1 MACAAEPARR
11 ARSGLGER
19 SGAAAGSA
27 ATLRVWQTE
36 LRRSDRSEAALR
48 IALGIC
54 LDRPPESLA
63 FGLGPGGKPE
73 LAGPAG
79 RDGHFSLSHSGDRCV
94 IAVSTEGPVGV
105 DVEEIREV
113 PELMGLVRSRFA
125 PGEAAEI
132 LALSGEQRLRA
143 FYRCWTRK
151 EAYLKA
157 TGAGIGDDS
166 LRRVEVST
174 GSVAALRAA
183 PGAEAAEWSLLDLDL
198 GDGFASA
205 LATRQRDMG
214 NSNQL
219 VPIQLPLSTR

>member
-1 MACAAEPARR
+1 MARAAEPARR

-19 SGAAAGSA
+19 SAAAAGSA

-36 LRRSDRSEAALR
+36 LQGSERAETALR
-48 IALGIC
+48 IALGMH

-63 FGLGPGGKPE
+63 FALGPGGKPE
-73 LAGPAG
+73 LTGPAG
-79 RDGHFSLSHSGDRCV
+79 RDVRFSLSHSGDRCV
-94 IAVSTEGPVGV
+94 IAVSAEGPIGI

-113 PELMGLVRSRFA
+113 PELAGIVRSRFA

-132 LALSGEQRLRA
+132 LALSGGQRLHA

-157 TGAGIGDDS
+157 TGVGIGGDS
-166 LRRVEVST
+166 LQRVEVST
-174 GSVAALRAA
+174 GSVAVLRAA
-183 PGAEAAEWSLLDLDL
+183 PGAVAGEWSLLDLDL
-198 GDGFASA
+198 GEGFVSA
-205 LATRQRDMG
+205 LATRHPGVG

-219 VPIQLPLSTR
+219 VPIQLPLSTQ